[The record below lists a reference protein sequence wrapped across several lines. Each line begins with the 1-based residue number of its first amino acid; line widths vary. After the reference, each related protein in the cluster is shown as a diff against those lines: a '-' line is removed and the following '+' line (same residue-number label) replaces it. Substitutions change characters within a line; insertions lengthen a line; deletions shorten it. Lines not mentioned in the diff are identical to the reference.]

1 MTYSSKSAKNDL
13 SIICTMIAQIHQ
25 GKGFGG
31 LVSYANDILK
41 KDTQILA
48 SEGVSLTSNATI
60 TASFK
65 AQAKA
70 RPNVKNCVGHISLS
84 FSPEDYE
91 KLSDVEIAGIAREYM
106 RRMGI
111 VNTQFVI
118 FQHKDQPHP
127 HVHIVYNRVDNNG
140 NTIKGDSNFKKS
152 AAITKVLTRKY
163 GLTFGKGKDKVRRE
177 RLKGK
182 DAIKYRLFDTITAA
196 LKDCITW
203 QQLRH
208 AIAAKGISLDFV
220 RNSDGSVRGVT
231 FTDNEHHVTFAGG
244 KLDRSLTF
252 GSIDKHMVNMYQ
264 ITDDPNDRPEFYPHN
279 DAEYIAHL
287 TRQYGQDL
295 QGIHGTP
302 TDSIEDAFSH
312 TPTSGQDGSSS
323 SDSGIGAAVTEVLLQ
338 PHVAPTSGG
347 GGGSPSGGWRDDD
360 DEEKSKENSYVP
372 RKRKR

>member
-1 MTYSSKSAKNDL
+1 M
-13 SIICTMIAQIHQ
+13 
-25 GKGFGG
+25 
-31 LVSYANDILK
+31 
-41 KDTQILA
+41 
-48 SEGVSLTSNATI
+48 
-60 TASFK
+60 
-65 AQAKA
+65 
-70 RPNVKNCVGHISLS
+70 
-84 FSPEDYE
+84 
-91 KLSDVEIAGIAREYM
+91 
-106 RRMGI
+106 
-111 VNTQFVI
+111 
-118 FQHKDQPHP
+118 
-127 HVHIVYNRVDNNG
+127 
-140 NTIKGDSNFKKS
+140 
-152 AAITKVLTRKY
+152 
-163 GLTFGKGKDKVRRE
+163 
-177 RLKGK
+177 KGK
-182 DAIKYRLFDTITAA
+182 DAIKYRLYDTITAA

-208 AIAAKGISLDFV
+208 ALADKDISLDFV

-252 GSIDKHMVNMYQ
+252 GNIDRSMVNMYQ

-295 QGIHGTP
+295 QGIHGTSS
-302 TDSIEDAFSH
+302 DSIEDAFSH
-312 TPTSGQDGSSS
+312 TPTSGQDGGSSS
-323 SDSGIGAAVTEVLLQ
+323 GSGIGAAVAEVLLQ